1 MLGWDIKKIRKVH
14 WENFIM
20 YIMFPS
26 RGPLIATATAG
37 EARRTAPWRGPGAW
51 TPAAST
57 RPRCLQWARW
67 RRRTWVGPWEKVS
80 QNIDPSENHFFVTN
94 YQHWTGTSALEPFLA
109 PPAPWGGLGGPRGV
123 LGGLPSPKFP
133 LSLRDQF
140 QARDALFWIE
150 TTCNTM
156 FLSFRVKMGP
166 SGPKKGR
173 FGPK

>member
-1 MLGWDIKKIRKVH
+1 MAPSHPCCCIISPHTCCIPLCIHLHTLSYPAPLCIRTREATHSGFDSIAVSIFADILF
-14 WENFIM
+14 E
-20 YIMFPS
+20 
-26 RGPLIATATAG
+26 T
-37 EARRTAPWRGPGAW
+37 
-51 TPAAST
+51 ST
-57 RPRCLQWARW
+57 EQSCLLR
-67 RRRTWVGPWEKVS
+67 WVGPWEKVS

-140 QARDALFWIE
+140 QAWDALFWIE

>member
-1 MLGWDIKKIRKVH
+1 M
-14 WENFIM
+14 
-20 YIMFPS
+20 
-26 RGPLIATATAG
+26 
-37 EARRTAPWRGPGAW
+37 APVK
-51 TPAAST
+51 
-57 RPRCLQWARW
+57 
-67 RRRTWVGPWEKVS
+67 WVGPWEKVS

-140 QARDALFWIE
+140 QAWDALFWIE

-166 SGPKKGR
+166 SGPKKSVLGQNR
-173 FGPK
+173 VCKKVDFSQKHHLQIR

>member
-1 MLGWDIKKIRKVH
+1 MLDGLVDRSP
-14 WENFIM
+14 M
-20 YIMFPS
+20 DS
-26 RGPLIATATAG
+26 R
-37 EARRTAPWRGPGAW
+37 R
-51 TPAAST
+51 
-57 RPRCLQWARW
+57 
-67 RRRTWVGPWEKVS
+67 VGPWEKVS
-80 QNIDPSENHFFVTN
+80 QNIDPSENNFFVTN

-140 QARDALFWIE
+140 QAWDALFWIE